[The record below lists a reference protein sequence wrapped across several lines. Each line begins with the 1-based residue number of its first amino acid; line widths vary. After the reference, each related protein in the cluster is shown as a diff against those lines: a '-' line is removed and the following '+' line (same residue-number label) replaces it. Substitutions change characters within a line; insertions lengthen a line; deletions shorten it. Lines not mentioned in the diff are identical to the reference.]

1 MKQQHAAL
9 MTLGM
14 MLMLACRGITAEER
28 GRGPFE
34 KHGGNRGAARKFT
47 SKFAARSARFCKFL
61 PVSKFQELS
70 CTRHDI
76 P

>member
-34 KHGGNRGAARKFT
+34 KHGGNRGGGQEVYLEVR
-47 SKFAARSARFCKFL
+47 RQVSAVL
-61 PVSKFQELS
+61 
-70 CTRHDI
+70 
-76 P
+76 